1 MDNLFNFIIIL
12 GIFIMLFYY
21 QEQIIDFLKSVKIT
35 IKKPKKKIQ
44 NRNPINQKI
53 IEEHDIIDNME
64 LQIESD
70 NSNLFSNLSEI
81 PLNTDFTIS
90 E

>member
-44 NRNPINQKI
+44 NRNLINQKI

-64 LQIESD
+64 LPIESD
-70 NSNLFSNLSEI
+70 NPSLFSNLSEI